1 MGNMKLINTLQK
13 QYGAN
18 EPIFFD
24 EIAKVGKNY
33 TRARIY
39 QLINA
44 ALDSGTLARFGYD
57 CYYIPTKTP
66 FGQSLLNP
74 RRVIEKKYV
83 QDNGEIYG
91 YYTGLMLLNMF
102 GITTQMPNVIE
113 IYTNNEATKSRRV
126 NINNQTVIVKK
137 ARTKIDKNNYRQM
150 MILELFNIMDKDS
163 INAQTSQKII
173 DYMKSNG
180 ITIKDVMQ
188 YADKVPARAIKNFM
202 RSEVQNEIAYQ

>member
-1 MGNMKLINTLQK
+1 M
-13 QYGAN
+13 
-18 EPIFFD
+18 
-24 EIAKVGKNY
+24 
-33 TRARIY
+33 
-39 QLINA
+39 
-44 ALDSGTLARFGYD
+44 
-57 CYYIPTKTP
+57 
-66 FGQSLLNP
+66 LNP

-91 YYTGLMLLNMF
+91 YYTGMMLLNMF

-137 ARTKIDKNNYRQM
+137 ARTKIDKTNYRQM

>member
-1 MGNMKLINTLQK
+1 MELINALQN
-13 QYGAN
+13 QYGVN

-24 EIAKVGKNY
+24 EIARVGKRY

-44 ALDSGTLARFGYD
+44 ALDSGALARFGYD
-57 CYYIPTKTP
+57 CYYIPTQTP

-74 RRVIEKKYV
+74 RRVIEKKYI
-83 QDNGEIYG
+83 QDNGEIFG
-91 YYTGLMLLNMF
+91 YYTGMTLLNVF

-137 ARTKIDKNNYRQM
+137 ARTKIDKTNYRQI
-150 MILELFNIMDKDS
+150 MILELFNIMDKDA
-163 INAQTSQKII
+163 INSQASQKII

>member
-1 MGNMKLINTLQK
+1 MGNMELINTLQT

-24 EIAKVGKNY
+24 EIAKTGKDY

-44 ALDSGTLARFGYD
+44 ALDSGVLARFGYD

-91 YYTGLMLLNMF
+91 YYTGMMLLNMF

>member
-1 MGNMKLINTLQK
+1 MGNMELINTLQTK
-13 QYGAN
+13 YGAN

-24 EIAKVGKNY
+24 EIAKSGKDY

-44 ALDSGTLARFGYD
+44 ALDSGVLARFGYD

-91 YYTGLMLLNMF
+91 YYTGMMLLNMF

-137 ARTKIDKNNYRQM
+137 ARTKIDKTNYRQM

>member
-1 MGNMKLINTLQK
+1 MELINTLQN

-24 EIAKVGKNY
+24 EIAKAGKKY

-39 QLINA
+39 QLINT
-44 ALDSGTLARFGYD
+44 ALDSGILARFGYD
-57 CYYIPTKTP
+57 CYYIPTQTP

-74 RRVIEKKYV
+74 RRVIEKKYI
-83 QDNGEIYG
+83 QDNDEIYG
-91 YYTGLMLLNMF
+91 YYTGMTLLNMF

-137 ARTKIDKNNYRQM
+137 ARTKIDKSNYREM
-150 MILELFNIMDKDS
+150 MILELFNIMDKDA
-163 INAQTSQKII
+163 INSQASQKII
-173 DYMKSNG
+173 EYMKSNN

>member
-1 MGNMKLINTLQK
+1 MELIDTLQT
-13 QYGAN
+13 QYGVN

-24 EIAKVGKNY
+24 EIAKAGNGY

-44 ALDSGTLARFGYD
+44 ALDSGVLARFGYD
-57 CYYIPTKTP
+57 CYYIPTQTP

-74 RRVIEKKYV
+74 RKVIEKKYI

-91 YYTGLMLLNMF
+91 YYTGMMLLNMF
-102 GITTQMPNVIE
+102 GITTQMPNIIE

-137 ARTKIDKNNYRQM
+137 ARTKIDKTNYREM

-163 INAQTSQKII
+163 INAQTSQKVI
-173 DYMKSNG
+173 DYMKSNR

-188 YADKVPARAIKNFM
+188 YADKVPARAIKNFV

>member
-1 MGNMKLINTLQK
+1 MELINTLQTK
-13 QYGAN
+13 YGAN

-24 EIAKVGKNY
+24 EIAKSGKDY

-44 ALDSGTLARFGYD
+44 ALDSGVLARFGYD

-91 YYTGLMLLNMF
+91 YYTGMMLLNMF

-137 ARTKIDKNNYRQM
+137 ARTKIDKTNYRQM